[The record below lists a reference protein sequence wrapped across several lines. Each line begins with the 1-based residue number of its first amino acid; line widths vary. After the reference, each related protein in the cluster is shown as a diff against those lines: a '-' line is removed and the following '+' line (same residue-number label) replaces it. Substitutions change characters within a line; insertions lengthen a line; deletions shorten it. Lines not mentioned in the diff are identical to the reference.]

1 MKKIVVFTGA
11 GVSADSGLATF
22 RDADGLWAE
31 YRIEDVCTPEAL
43 ARNRAL
49 VVEFYNRRRREMLDA
64 GPNAGHRAIAALEER
79 FEVEVI
85 TQNVDDLHERAGSTR
100 VLHLHGELTC
110 LRSERDAELIVPLD
124 GWEQPLDARAPDGAL
139 LRPHIVFFGE
149 AVPMFD
155 RAARIAAE
163 ADIMVVVGTS
173 LAVYP
178 AASLVRYV
186 RPEIPIF
193 VVDPGRP
200 DTSWIRNP
208 LTFIHKRAADGV
220 PELAA
225 MLQKTYV
232 QRCAAVR
239 NERIVLPLC
248 PGKSVANMT
257 LFTFIEILGTLAFAI
272 SGIRLASAKRFDWF
286 GAYVVGFTTAIGGGT
301 VRDLMLSLTPFW
313 MLDSTYLFVT
323 AGALLI
329 VIVSGPYLIRF
340 NNTFFIFD
348 AIGLGLFTVVG
359 IEKTLAAGFPLWV
372 GIIMGTITG
381 AAGGVL
387 RDILINEEP
396 LIFRK
401 EIYALACVFGGVVF
415 GLCQWAGLGAGTT
428 EVATALSVIAARVVA
443 VHFGLKLPILK

>member
-1 MKKIVVFTGA
+1 
-11 GVSADSGLATF
+11 
-22 RDADGLWAE
+22 
-31 YRIEDVCTPEAL
+31 
-43 ARNRAL
+43 
-49 VVEFYNRRRREMLDA
+49 
-64 GPNAGHRAIAALEER
+64 
-79 FEVEVI
+79 
-85 TQNVDDLHERAGSTR
+85 
-100 VLHLHGELTC
+100 
-110 LRSERDAELIVPLD
+110 
-124 GWEQPLDARAPDGAL
+124 
-139 LRPHIVFFGE
+139 
-149 AVPMFD
+149 
-155 RAARIAAE
+155 
-163 ADIMVVVGTS
+163 
-173 LAVYP
+173 
-178 AASLVRYV
+178 
-186 RPEIPIF
+186 
-193 VVDPGRP
+193 
-200 DTSWIRNP
+200 
-208 LTFIHKRAADGV
+208 
-220 PELAA
+220 
-225 MLQKTYV
+225 
-232 QRCAAVR
+232 
-239 NERIVLPLC
+239 
-248 PGKSVANMT
+248 MT
-257 LFTFIEILGTLAFAI
+257 LFTFIEILGTLAF
-272 SGIRLASAKRFDWF
+272 
-286 GAYVVGFTTAIGGGT
+286 AIGGGT

>member
-1 MKKIVVFTGA
+1 M
-11 GVSADSGLATF
+11 TF
-22 RDADGLWAE
+22 
-31 YRIEDVCTPEAL
+31 
-43 ARNRAL
+43 
-49 VVEFYNRRRREMLDA
+49 
-64 GPNAGHRAIAALEER
+64 
-79 FEVEVI
+79 
-85 TQNVDDLHERAGSTR
+85 
-100 VLHLHGELTC
+100 
-110 LRSERDAELIVPLD
+110 
-124 GWEQPLDARAPDGAL
+124 
-139 LRPHIVFFGE
+139 
-149 AVPMFD
+149 
-155 RAARIAAE
+155 
-163 ADIMVVVGTS
+163 
-173 LAVYP
+173 
-178 AASLVRYV
+178 
-186 RPEIPIF
+186 
-193 VVDPGRP
+193 
-200 DTSWIRNP
+200 
-208 LTFIHKRAADGV
+208 
-220 PELAA
+220 
-225 MLQKTYV
+225 
-232 QRCAAVR
+232 
-239 NERIVLPLC
+239 
-248 PGKSVANMT
+248 
-257 LFTFIEILGTLAFAI
+257 FTFIEILGTLAFAI

>member
-1 MKKIVVFTGA
+1 
-11 GVSADSGLATF
+11 
-22 RDADGLWAE
+22 
-31 YRIEDVCTPEAL
+31 
-43 ARNRAL
+43 
-49 VVEFYNRRRREMLDA
+49 
-64 GPNAGHRAIAALEER
+64 
-79 FEVEVI
+79 
-85 TQNVDDLHERAGSTR
+85 
-100 VLHLHGELTC
+100 
-110 LRSERDAELIVPLD
+110 
-124 GWEQPLDARAPDGAL
+124 
-139 LRPHIVFFGE
+139 
-149 AVPMFD
+149 
-155 RAARIAAE
+155 
-163 ADIMVVVGTS
+163 
-173 LAVYP
+173 
-178 AASLVRYV
+178 
-186 RPEIPIF
+186 
-193 VVDPGRP
+193 
-200 DTSWIRNP
+200 
-208 LTFIHKRAADGV
+208 
-220 PELAA
+220 
-225 MLQKTYV
+225 
-232 QRCAAVR
+232 
-239 NERIVLPLC
+239 
-248 PGKSVANMT
+248 MT

-323 AGALLI
+323 PGALLI